1 MSSADTLA
9 ELAAQHRAEMREC
22 EKARREMW
30 LEFVKR
36 IREQDAKDKSH
47 A

>member
-1 MSSADTLA
+1 MSYADTLA

-22 EKARREMW
+22 EKARRAMW

-36 IREQDAKDKSH
+36 ISEQNSKDKSH

>member
-1 MSSADTLA
+1 MSYAETLA
-9 ELAAQHRAEMREC
+9 ELAAQHRAELREC

-36 IREQDAKDKSH
+36 IREQDAKERDH
-47 A
+47 V